1 MGLDQLRRGD
11 DGITLIVTILT
22 SDRLFPW
29 EVQIQEEKPNPAS
42 GPETIDRFLQI
53 ARGYES
59 TVIPLQYTQPEITSP
74 TSLVWSHDG
83 S

>member
-1 MGLDQLRRGD
+1 MGLDHLRIVD
-11 DGITLIVTILT
+11 EWITLIVTALT

-29 EVQIQEEKPNPAS
+29 EVQIQDVKPNPAS

-74 TSLVWSHDG
+74 TSLVWSHHG